1 MLKIYSKL
9 SKFPVSFARWQI
21 DHGEEKKYIAFS
33 EDEKSLIL
41 VTKQGDYYQYELVKK
56 YTLVTKVL
64 WHSLRNQMVLEKD
77 IMDKLRTNAMS
88 FAYVNYLHSDDL
100 GEQW

>member
-1 MLKIYSKL
+1 MKNFRSPKTLVCMIIPTK
-9 SKFPVSFARWQI
+9 KFEFFK
-21 DHGEEKKYIAFS
+21 EYK
-33 EDEKSLIL
+33 
-41 VTKQGDYYQYELVKK
+41 KQGNYYQYELVKK

-77 IMDKLRTNAMS
+77 IMDKLRINAMS

>member
-41 VTKQGDYYQYELVKK
+41 VTKQGDYYQLPI
-56 YTLVTKVL
+56 LP
-64 WHSLRNQMVLEKD
+64 
-77 IMDKLRTNAMS
+77 
-88 FAYVNYLHSDDL
+88 
-100 GEQW
+100 GEQEIPKNAYKKILQTVGK

>member
-1 MLKIYSKL
+1 MKNFRSPKTLVCMLIPTK
-9 SKFPVSFARWQI
+9 KFEFFK
-21 DHGEEKKYIAFS
+21 DYK
-33 EDEKSLIL
+33 
-41 VTKQGDYYQYELVKK
+41 KQGNYYQYELVKK

-64 WHSLRNQMVLEKD
+64 WHSLRNQMVLEKE